1 MPETGRQD
9 IEERQDK
16 QDWRKHGWLDNFT
29 FHLVDTPNWRIEPFQ
44 VCEDL
49 MEYLHYKLV
58 GPLIRLQC
66 NQNQPCSTTKDL
78 S

>member
-44 VCEDL
+44 VRDDL
-49 MEYLHYKLV
+49 MEYLYK
-58 GPLIRLQC
+58 GKCAPPPPQRADRTDGTDI
-66 NQNQPCSTTKDL
+66 
-78 S
+78 

>member
-49 MEYLHYKLV
+49 MEYLYK
-58 GPLIRLQC
+58 GKCATPLSPPQRADRTDGTDI
-66 NQNQPCSTTKDL
+66 
-78 S
+78 